1 MRKTV
6 STEVFL
12 RKTVCLY
19 LSTHRPIEDEYP
31 FLNDIV

>member
-31 FLNDIV
+31 FFYYLV